1 VVSDR
6 TQPAEFA
13 GPGEETENTPEE
25 EREEPETEET
35 RVGKEKPG
43 VGSRVET
50 GPQVQQRV
58 GVTSNQ
64 TSIKTSK

>member
-1 VVSDR
+1 VASHR
-6 TQPAEFA
+6 AEPVQFT
-13 GPGEETENTPEE
+13 GPGEETEDTPGE
-25 EREEPETEET
+25 EREELEIEET
-35 RVGKEKPG
+35 RVEKAKPG